1 LYYFFNELKQNCMKK
16 FYFVKFLLA
25 LLLFIGVTQAKA
37 QVFTASGTVKENS
50 NGNPLAGVSIT
61 VKGTKQTTTSN
72 STGNFTINVNSK
84 SAVLVLK
91 YVGYKATEVAV
102 TADRANLN
110 VMMEEEVNSLKEIV
124 ITGLASSIKRSNL
137 ANAITTVSA
146 KDLMGTTQIQTADGA
161 LYGKVS
167 GANIRMN
174 SGAPGGGI
182 NIQLRGLS
190 SLTQASAPLI
200 VLDGVYINNNT
211 QRTGRASV
219 TGAGAA
225 NQDDG
230 ANRLADINPA
240 DIENIEVLKGP
251 SAAAIY
257 GTRANA
263 GVLVITTK
271 KGAAGKTVISFG
283 QDIGIGSPL
292 KMMGVDNWSEAKIN
306 SFFPAARRA
315 VELGRL
321 QTATSTNNFVNYED
335 YFYGNTA
342 TLLNSRLSI
351 RGGDEKTKFF
361 VSGSLTDEG
370 GIVRRTGFER
380 QSVRANIEH
389 KLSKSVVLSVNSNYI
404 RTNTDRGFTG
414 NQNNSGASIGYN
426 ISYVPNYF
434 DLRPVNGV
442 YPANPYFAENPV
454 AVTDKGVNNALVNRF
469 IQSFNL
475 DVNLFKNE
483 NSQLKFR
490 VNGGLDYIQNST
502 KVYLPDDLQFQRGQA
517 NPGDVLVGKQESMN
531 TNFQAA
537 FVYDWKIKRVNF
549 NTQVGLVR
557 LDFKNDGL
565 FNRGRGLA
573 PGQINIKQA
582 TVQEVE
588 SQFEST
594 QSDVGIFVQKQ
605 MNFEDKIIGTV
616 GMRMDKSNTNGDAN
630 KFYGFPK
637 ASLAINLANFD
648 FWKIEAISQLKPRV
662 AYGQTAGPVPFGSTF
677 TSLGGVNIGG
687 LLGATVATGVGNTN
701 IVPERASEIEF
712 GFDAGFLNNKILFEA
727 TYYVKTTLDNLQP
740 LTLSPATGVV
750 NTTSNEA
757 EMRNKGF
764 ELGLSGTVVDKANFK
779 WFSRL
784 LWWKNDILITKLGIP
799 SYTTGAFGTGLGT
812 FLVQQGVS
820 PTTIVG
826 TPAISPGVFT
836 VWGNAQ
842 PDWTTSWSNNITL
855 FKNFDL
861 SVLTEYRSGGDNI
874 NLTSFLTDGGGTTKG
889 WFDDSNNDGIPNGRQ
904 RDPAPYN
911 NAGRWVQDATFLKI
925 REVGLY
931 YTLPKET
938 ISKTF
943 GNMIQRAKI
952 GFSGNNVF
960 LATKYVGYDPETS
973 TFGAQALANNVDVA
987 PYPTAR
993 RLFFH
998 IQIDF

>member
-1 LYYFFNELKQNCMKK
+1 MKK
-16 FYFVKFLLA
+16 FYFVKFLLV
-25 LLLFIGVTQAKA
+25 LLLFVGVTQAEA
-37 QVFTASGTVKENS
+37 QVFTASGIVKENS
-50 NGNPLAGVSIT
+50 NGNALSGVSIT

-84 SAVLVLK
+84 SAVLILK
-91 YVGYKATEVAV
+91 YVGYKTTEVAV
-102 TADRANLN
+102 SADRASLN
-110 VMMEEEVNSLKEIV
+110 VVMEEEVNSLKEIV

-161 LYGKVS
+161 LYGKVA

-315 VELGRL
+315 AELTRF
-321 QTATSTNNFVNYED
+321 QEATASNNFVNYED

-454 AVTDKGVNNALVNRF
+454 HVTDKGINNALVNRF

-490 VNGGLDYIQNST
+490 VNGGLDYIQNTT

-557 LDFKNDGL
+557 LDFVNNGL

-594 QSDVGIFVQKQ
+594 QSDVGLFVQKQ

-637 ASLAINLANFD
+637 ASLAFNLANFD
-648 FWKIEAISQLKPRV
+648 FWKINAISQFKPRV
-662 AYGQTAGPVPFGSTF
+662 AYGQTAGPVPFGATF

-687 LLGATVATGVGNTN
+687 LLGATVATGIGNIN

-750 NTTSNEA
+750 STQSNEA

-764 ELGLSGTVVDKANFK
+764 ELGLSGTVVEKANFK

-812 FLVQQGVS
+812 FLVQQDVS

-842 PDWTTSWSNNITL
+842 PDWTSSWSNNFTL

-889 WFDDSNNDGIPNGRQ
+889 WFDDANGDGVPNGRQ

>member
-1 LYYFFNELKQNCMKK
+1 MKK

-102 TADRANLN
+102 TADKANLN

-146 KDLMGTTQIQTADGA
+146 KDLVGTTQIQTADGA
-161 LYGKVS
+161 LYGKVA

-315 VELGRL
+315 VELSRF
-321 QTATSTNNFVNYED
+321 QAATAANNFVNYED

-454 AVTDKGVNNALVNRF
+454 HVTDKGVNNALVNRF

-557 LDFKNDGL
+557 LDFRNDGL

-605 MNFEDKIIGTV
+605 MNFEDKIIGTL

-648 FWKIEAISQLKPRV
+648 FWKIDAISQLKPRV
-662 AYGQTAGPVPFGSTF
+662 AYGQTAGPVPFGATF

-687 LLGATVATGVGNTN
+687 LLGATVPTSIGNTN

-712 GFDAGFLNNKILFEA
+712 GLDAGFLNNKILFEA

-750 NTTSNEA
+750 NTQSNEA

-799 SYTTGAFGTGLGT
+799 SYTTGAFGTALGT
-812 FLVQQGVS
+812 FLVQQGIS

-842 PDWTTSWSNNITL
+842 PDWTSSWSNNITL

-938 ISKTF
+938 LSKSF
-943 GNMIQRAKI
+943 GNLIQRAKI
-952 GFSGNNVF
+952 GVSGNNVF

>member
-1 LYYFFNELKQNCMKK
+1 MKK
-16 FYFVKFLLA
+16 FYFVKFLLV

-146 KDLMGTTQIQTADGA
+146 KDLVGTTQIQTADGA
-161 LYGKVS
+161 LYGKVA

-315 VELGRL
+315 VELSRF
-321 QTATSTNNFVNYED
+321 QAATAANNFVNYED

-454 AVTDKGVNNALVNRF
+454 HVTDKGVNNALVNRF

-557 LDFKNDGL
+557 LDFRNDGL

-605 MNFEDKIIGTV
+605 MNFEDKIIGTL

-648 FWKIEAISQLKPRV
+648 FWKIDAISQLKPRV
-662 AYGQTAGPVPFGSTF
+662 AYGQTAGPVPFGATF

-687 LLGATVATGVGNTN
+687 LLGATVPTTIGNTN

-750 NTTSNEA
+750 NTQSNEA

-799 SYTTGAFGTGLGT
+799 SYTTGAFGTALGT
-812 FLVQQGVS
+812 FLVQQGIS

-842 PDWTTSWSNNITL
+842 PDWTSSWSNNITL

-938 ISKTF
+938 LSKSF
-943 GNMIQRAKI
+943 GNLIQRAKI
-952 GFSGNNVF
+952 GVSGNNVF

>member
-1 LYYFFNELKQNCMKK
+1 MKK
-16 FYFVKFLLA
+16 FYFVKFLLV
-25 LLLFIGVTQAKA
+25 LLLFVGVTQAEA

-50 NGNPLAGVSIT
+50 NGNALSGVSIT

-84 SAVLVLK
+84 SAVLILK
-91 YVGYKATEVAV
+91 YVGYKTTEVAV
-102 TADRANLN
+102 SADRASLN
-110 VMMEEEVNSLKEIV
+110 VVMEEEVNSLKEIV

-161 LYGKVS
+161 LYGKVA

-315 VELGRL
+315 AELTRF
-321 QTATSTNNFVNYED
+321 QEATASNNFVNYED

-389 KLSKSVVLSVNSNYI
+389 KLSKGIVLSVNSNYI

-454 AVTDKGVNNALVNRF
+454 HVTDKGINNALVNRF

-490 VNGGLDYIQNST
+490 VNGGLDYIQNTT

-557 LDFKNDGL
+557 LDFVNNGL

-594 QSDVGIFVQKQ
+594 QSDVGLFVQKQ

-637 ASLAINLANFD
+637 ASLAFNLANFD
-648 FWKIEAISQLKPRV
+648 FWKINAISQFKPRV
-662 AYGQTAGPVPFGSTF
+662 AYGQTAGPVPFGATF

-687 LLGATVATGVGNTN
+687 LLGATVATGIGNIN

-750 NTTSNEA
+750 STQSNEA

-764 ELGLSGTVVDKANFK
+764 ELGLSGTVVEKANFK

-812 FLVQQGVS
+812 FLVQQDVS

-889 WFDDSNNDGIPNGRQ
+889 WFDDANGDGVPNGRQ

>member
-1 LYYFFNELKQNCMKK
+1 MKK
-16 FYFVKFLLA
+16 FYFVKFLLV

-102 TADRANLN
+102 TADKANLN

-146 KDLMGTTQIQTADGA
+146 KDLVGTTQIQTADGA
-161 LYGKVS
+161 LYGKVA

-315 VELGRL
+315 VELSRF
-321 QTATSTNNFVNYED
+321 QAATAANNFVNYED

-454 AVTDKGVNNALVNRF
+454 HVTDKGVNNALVNRF

-557 LDFKNDGL
+557 LDFRNDGL

-605 MNFEDKIIGTV
+605 MNFEDKIIGTL

-648 FWKIEAISQLKPRV
+648 FWKIDAISQLKPRV
-662 AYGQTAGPVPFGSTF
+662 AYGQTAGPVPFGATF

-687 LLGATVATGVGNTN
+687 LLGATVPTSIGNTN

-750 NTTSNEA
+750 NTQSNEA

-799 SYTTGAFGTGLGT
+799 SYTTGAFGTALGT
-812 FLVQQGVS
+812 FLVQQGIS

-842 PDWTTSWSNNITL
+842 PDWTSSWSNNITL

-938 ISKTF
+938 LSKSF
-943 GNMIQRAKI
+943 GNLIQRAKI
-952 GFSGNNVF
+952 GVSGNNVF

>member
-1 LYYFFNELKQNCMKK
+1 
-16 FYFVKFLLA
+16 
-25 LLLFIGVTQAKA
+25 
-37 QVFTASGTVKENS
+37 
-50 NGNPLAGVSIT
+50 
-61 VKGTKQTTTSN
+61 
-72 STGNFTINVNSK
+72 
-84 SAVLVLK
+84 
-91 YVGYKATEVAV
+91 
-102 TADRANLN
+102 
-110 VMMEEEVNSLKEIV
+110 
-124 ITGLASSIKRSNL
+124 
-137 ANAITTVSA
+137 
-146 KDLMGTTQIQTADGA
+146 
-161 LYGKVS
+161 
-167 GANIRMN
+167 
-174 SGAPGGGI
+174 
-182 NIQLRGLS
+182 
-190 SLTQASAPLI
+190 
-200 VLDGVYINNNT
+200 
-211 QRTGRASV
+211 
-219 TGAGAA
+219 
-225 NQDDG
+225 
-230 ANRLADINPA
+230 
-240 DIENIEVLKGP
+240 
-251 SAAAIY
+251 
-257 GTRANA
+257 
-263 GVLVITTK
+263 
-271 KGAAGKTVISFG
+271 
-283 QDIGIGSPL
+283 
-292 KMMGVDNWSEAKIN
+292 
-306 SFFPAARRA
+306 
-315 VELGRL
+315 
-321 QTATSTNNFVNYED
+321 
-335 YFYGNTA
+335 
-342 TLLNSRLSI
+342 
-351 RGGDEKTKFF
+351 
-361 VSGSLTDEG
+361 
-370 GIVRRTGFER
+370 
-380 QSVRANIEH
+380 
-389 KLSKSVVLSVNSNYI
+389 VNSNYI

-454 AVTDKGVNNALVNRF
+454 HVTDKGVNNALVNRF

-557 LDFKNDGL
+557 LDFRNDGL

-605 MNFEDKIIGTV
+605 MNFEDKIIGTL

-630 KFYGFPK
+630 KFYAFPK

-648 FWKIEAISQLKPRV
+648 FWKIDAISQLKPRV

-687 LLGATVATGVGNTN
+687 LLGATVPTSIGNTN

>member
-1 LYYFFNELKQNCMKK
+1 MKK
-16 FYFVKFLLA
+16 FYFVKFLLV

-161 LYGKVS
+161 LYGKVA

-454 AVTDKGVNNALVNRF
+454 HVTDKGVNNALVNRF

-557 LDFKNDGL
+557 LDFRNDGL

-648 FWKIEAISQLKPRV
+648 FWKIDAISQLKPRV

-687 LLGATVATGVGNTN
+687 LLGATVATGIGNSN

-764 ELGLSGTVVDKANFK
+764 ELGLSGTVVQKENFK

-842 PDWTTSWSNNITL
+842 PDWTSSWSNNFTL

-938 ISKTF
+938 LSKTF

>member
-1 LYYFFNELKQNCMKK
+1 
-16 FYFVKFLLA
+16 
-25 LLLFIGVTQAKA
+25 
-37 QVFTASGTVKENS
+37 
-50 NGNPLAGVSIT
+50 VSIT

-102 TADRANLN
+102 TADKANLN

-161 LYGKVS
+161 LYGKVA

-315 VELGRL
+315 AELTRF
-321 QTATSTNNFVNYED
+321 QEATASNNFVNYED

-454 AVTDKGVNNALVNRF
+454 HVTDKGINNALVNRF

-490 VNGGLDYIQNST
+490 VNGGLDYIQNTT

-557 LDFKNDGL
+557 LDFVNNGL

-594 QSDVGIFVQKQ
+594 QSDVGLFVQKQ

-637 ASLAINLANFD
+637 ASLAFNLANFD
-648 FWKIEAISQLKPRV
+648 FWKINAISQFKPRV
-662 AYGQTAGPVPFGSTF
+662 AYGQTAGPVPFGATF

-687 LLGATVATGVGNTN
+687 LLGATVATGIGNIN

-750 NTTSNEA
+750 STQSNEA

-764 ELGLSGTVVDKANFK
+764 ELGLSGTVVEKANFK

-812 FLVQQGVS
+812 FLVQQDVS

-842 PDWTTSWSNNITL
+842 PDWTSSWSNNFTL

-889 WFDDSNNDGIPNGRQ
+889 WFDDANGDGVPNGRQ

>member
-1 LYYFFNELKQNCMKK
+1 MKK
-16 FYFVKFLLA
+16 FYFVKFLLV

-102 TADRANLN
+102 TADKANLN

-161 LYGKVS
+161 LYGKVA

-454 AVTDKGVNNALVNRF
+454 HVTDKGVNNALVNRF

-605 MNFEDKIIGTV
+605 MNFEDKIIGTL

-630 KFYGFPK
+630 KFYAFPK

-648 FWKIEAISQLKPRV
+648 FWKIDAISQFKPRV

-687 LLGATVATGVGNTN
+687 LLGATVPTSIGNTN

-799 SYTTGAFGTGLGT
+799 SYTTGAFGTALGT

>member
-1 LYYFFNELKQNCMKK
+1 MKK
-16 FYFVKFLLA
+16 FYFVKFLLV

-102 TADRANLN
+102 TADKANLN

-161 LYGKVS
+161 LYGKVA

-454 AVTDKGVNNALVNRF
+454 HVTDKGVNNALVNRF

-557 LDFKNDGL
+557 LDFRNDGL

-605 MNFEDKIIGTV
+605 MNFEDKIIGTL

-648 FWKIEAISQLKPRV
+648 FWKIDAISQLKPRV
-662 AYGQTAGPVPFGSTF
+662 AYGQTAGPVPFGATF

-687 LLGATVATGVGNTN
+687 LLGATVPTSIGNTN

-750 NTTSNEA
+750 NTQSNEA

-799 SYTTGAFGTGLGT
+799 SYTTGAFGTALGT

-938 ISKTF
+938 LSKSF
-943 GNMIQRAKI
+943 GNLIQRAKI
-952 GFSGNNVF
+952 GVSGNNVF

>member
-1 LYYFFNELKQNCMKK
+1 
-16 FYFVKFLLA
+16 
-25 LLLFIGVTQAKA
+25 
-37 QVFTASGTVKENS
+37 
-50 NGNPLAGVSIT
+50 
-61 VKGTKQTTTSN
+61 
-72 STGNFTINVNSK
+72 
-84 SAVLVLK
+84 
-91 YVGYKATEVAV
+91 
-102 TADRANLN
+102 
-110 VMMEEEVNSLKEIV
+110 
-124 ITGLASSIKRSNL
+124 
-137 ANAITTVSA
+137 
-146 KDLMGTTQIQTADGA
+146 
-161 LYGKVS
+161 
-167 GANIRMN
+167 
-174 SGAPGGGI
+174 
-182 NIQLRGLS
+182 
-190 SLTQASAPLI
+190 
-200 VLDGVYINNNT
+200 
-211 QRTGRASV
+211 
-219 TGAGAA
+219 
-225 NQDDG
+225 
-230 ANRLADINPA
+230 
-240 DIENIEVLKGP
+240 
-251 SAAAIY
+251 
-257 GTRANA
+257 
-263 GVLVITTK
+263 
-271 KGAAGKTVISFG
+271 
-283 QDIGIGSPL
+283 
-292 KMMGVDNWSEAKIN
+292 
-306 SFFPAARRA
+306 
-315 VELGRL
+315 
-321 QTATSTNNFVNYED
+321 
-335 YFYGNTA
+335 
-342 TLLNSRLSI
+342 LSI

-454 AVTDKGVNNALVNRF
+454 HVTDKGVNNALVNRF

-557 LDFKNDGL
+557 LDFRNDGL

-605 MNFEDKIIGTV
+605 MNFEDKIIGTL

-630 KFYGFPK
+630 KFYAFPK

-648 FWKIEAISQLKPRV
+648 FWKIDAISQLKPRV

-687 LLGATVATGVGNTN
+687 LLGATVPTSIGNTN

>member
-1 LYYFFNELKQNCMKK
+1 MKK
-16 FYFVKFLLA
+16 FYFVKFLLV
-25 LLLFIGVTQAKA
+25 LLLFVGVTQAKA

-84 SAVLVLK
+84 SAVLILK
-91 YVGYKATEVAV
+91 YVGYKTTEVAV
-102 TADRANLN
+102 SADRANLN
-110 VMMEEEVNSLKEIV
+110 LVMEEEVNSLKEIV

-161 LYGKVS
+161 LYGKVA

-219 TGAGAA
+219 TGAGGA

-389 KLSKSVVLSVNSNYI
+389 KLSKGIVLSVNSNYI

-454 AVTDKGVNNALVNRF
+454 HVTDKGVNNALVNRF

-557 LDFKNDGL
+557 LDFRNDGL

-605 MNFEDKIIGTV
+605 MNFEDKIIGTL

-648 FWKIEAISQLKPRV
+648 FWKIDAISQLKPRV
-662 AYGQTAGPVPFGSTF
+662 AYGQTAGPVPFGATF

-687 LLGATVATGVGNTN
+687 LLGATVPTSIGNTN

-750 NTTSNEA
+750 NTQSNEA

-799 SYTTGAFGTGLGT
+799 SYTTGAFGTALGT

-911 NAGRWVQDATFLKI
+911 NAARWVQDATFLKI

-938 ISKTF
+938 LSKSF
-943 GNMIQRAKI
+943 GNLIQRAKI
-952 GFSGNNVF
+952 GVSGNNVF

>member
-1 LYYFFNELKQNCMKK
+1 MQKIYFMN
-16 FYFVKFLLA
+16 LL
-25 LLLFIGVTQAKA
+25 LLLFCAFGITSADA
-37 QVFTASGTVKENS
+37 QGFTASGTVKES
-50 NGNPLAGVSIT
+50 INGTPLSGVTISI
-61 VKGTKQTTTSN
+61 KGTKLVTTTDAN
-72 STGNFTINVNSK
+72 GNFSLKPTNNKV
-84 SAVLVLK
+84 VLVIN
-91 YVGYKATEVAV
+91 YVGFKTKEIDFSSTNPTAV
-102 TADRANLN
+102 ILL
-110 VMMEEEVNSLKEIV
+110 EEDISPLKEVV

-137 ANAITTVSA
+137 ANAVTTVSA
-146 KDLMGTTQIQTADGA
+146 KDLTGTTQIQTADGA

-182 NIQLRGLS
+182 SIQLRGLS

-200 VLDGVYINNNT
+200 VLDGVYISNAT

-219 TGAGAA
+219 SGAGAS

-240 DIENIEVLKGP
+240 DIESIEVLKGP

-271 KGAAGKTVISFG
+271 KGAAGKTVISVG
-283 QDIGIGSPL
+283 QDIGVGSPL
-292 KMMGVDNWSEAKIN
+292 RMMGVDNWSEAKIN
-306 SFFPAARRA
+306 SFFPAARRPIELTRFQNA
-315 VELGRL
+315 V
-321 QTATSTNNFVNYED
+321 STGTFVNYED
-335 YFYGNTA
+335 YFYGNNA
-342 TLLNSRLSI
+342 SLLNTRVSL

-380 QSVRANIEH
+380 QSIRANIEH
-389 KLSKSVVLSVNSNYI
+389 KLSKDIVLTVNSNYI

-414 NQNNSGASIGYN
+414 NQNNTGASIGYN
-426 ISYVPNYF
+426 IAYVPNYF
-434 DLRPVNGV
+434 DLRPVNGI
-442 YPANPYFAENPV
+442 YPTNPYFAENPV

-475 DVNLFKNE
+475 DINVLRTAT
-483 NSQLKFR
+483 SQLKLR
-490 VNGGLDYIQNST
+490 MNGGLDYIQNST

-517 NPGDVLVGKQESMN
+517 NPGDVLVGRQESMN
-531 TNFQAA
+531 TNLQAA
-537 FVYDWKIKRVNF
+537 LVYNWQIKRVNLS
-549 NTQVGLVR
+549 TQAGLVS
-557 LDFKNDGL
+557 LDFKNSGI

-573 PGQINIKQA
+573 PGQSNIKQA

-588 SQFEST
+588 SQFESA
-594 QSDVGIFVQKQ
+594 QRDVGVFLQQ
-605 MNFEDKIIGTV
+605 EMNFEDKIIGTI
-616 GMRMDKSNTNGDAN
+616 GMRWDKSNTNGNAN
-630 KFYGFPK
+630 KFYAFPK
-637 ASLAINLANFD
+637 ASLAVNLTNFD
-648 FWKIEAISQLKPRV
+648 FWKSNIVSQLKPRI
-662 AYGQTAGPVPFGSTF
+662 AYGQTAGPVPFGATF

-687 LLGATVATGVGNTN
+687 LLGSTVATSVGNLN
-701 IVPERASEIEF
+701 VIPERAEEIEF
-712 GFDAGFLNNKILFEA
+712 GVDAGFFNNRLLLEA
-727 TYYVKTTLDNLQP
+727 TYYIKTTKDNLQP

-750 NTTSNEA
+750 STTSNEA
-757 EMRNKGF
+757 EMRNRGI
-764 ELGLSGTVVDKANFK
+764 ELSLSGTVIQKNNFK

-784 LWWKNDILITKLGIP
+784 MWWKNDIMITKLGIP
-799 SYTTGAFGTGLGT
+799 SYTTGAFGTALGT
-812 FLVQQGVS
+812 FLIQQGVS

-826 TPAISPGVFT
+826 TPAVSPGVFT

-842 PDWTTSWSNNITL
+842 PDWTSSWSNNFTFL
-855 FKNFDL
+855 KNFDL
-861 SVLTEYRSGGDNI
+861 NILMEYRSGGDNI

-889 WFDDSNNDGIPNGRQ
+889 WFDDDNKDGIPNGRQ
-904 RDPAPYN
+904 RNPAPYN
-911 NAGRWVQDATFLKI
+911 NAGRWVQDATFLKV

-931 YTLPKET
+931 YTLPRNWLN
-938 ISKTF
+938 KTV
-943 GNMIQRAKI
+943 GNAIQRARI

-987 PYPTAR
+987 PYPSAR

-998 IQIDF
+998 LQIDF

>member
-1 LYYFFNELKQNCMKK
+1 MKK
-16 FYFVKFLLA
+16 FYFVKFLLV

-102 TADRANLN
+102 TADKANLN

-161 LYGKVS
+161 LYGKVA

-454 AVTDKGVNNALVNRF
+454 HVTDKGINNALVNRF

-490 VNGGLDYIQNST
+490 VNGGLDYIQNTT

-557 LDFKNDGL
+557 LDFVNNGL

-573 PGQINIKQA
+573 PGQINIRQA

-594 QSDVGIFVQKQ
+594 QSDVGLFVQKQ
-605 MNFEDKIIGTV
+605 MNFEDKIIGTL

-648 FWKIEAISQLKPRV
+648 FWKIDAISQLKPRV

-687 LLGATVATGVGNTN
+687 LLGATVPTSIGNTN

-836 VWGNAQ
+836 IWGNAQ

-874 NLTSFLTDGGGTTKG
+874 NLTTFLTDGGGTTKG
-889 WFDDSNNDGIPNGRQ
+889 WFDDTNGDGIPNGRQ

-938 ISKTF
+938 LNKSF
-943 GNMIQRAKI
+943 GKLIQRAKI
-952 GFSGNNVF
+952 GVSGNNVF

-987 PYPTAR
+987 PYPSAR

>member
-1 LYYFFNELKQNCMKK
+1 MKK
-16 FYFVKFLLA
+16 FYFVKFLLV
-25 LLLFIGVTQAKA
+25 LLLFTGVTQAGA

-102 TADRANLN
+102 TADKANLN

-161 LYGKVS
+161 LYGKVA

-315 VELGRL
+315 VELSRF
-321 QTATSTNNFVNYED
+321 QAATAANNFVNYED

-454 AVTDKGVNNALVNRF
+454 HVTDKGVNNALVNRF

-557 LDFKNDGL
+557 LDFRNDGL

-605 MNFEDKIIGTV
+605 MNFEDKIIGTL

-648 FWKIEAISQLKPRV
+648 FWKIDAISQLKPRV
-662 AYGQTAGPVPFGSTF
+662 AYGQTAGPVPFGATF

-687 LLGATVATGVGNTN
+687 LLGATVATGIGNTN

-750 NTTSNEA
+750 NTQSNEA

-799 SYTTGAFGTGLGT
+799 SYTTGAFGTALGT
-812 FLVQQGVS
+812 FLVQQGIS

-842 PDWTTSWSNNITL
+842 PDWTSSWSNNITL

-938 ISKTF
+938 LSKSF
-943 GNMIQRAKI
+943 GNLIQRAKI
-952 GFSGNNVF
+952 GVSGNNVF
-960 LATKYVGYDPETS
+960 FATKYVGYDPETS

>member
-1 LYYFFNELKQNCMKK
+1 MKK
-16 FYFVKFLLA
+16 FYFVKFLLV

-37 QVFTASGTVKENS
+37 QVFTASGTVKDNS

-161 LYGKVS
+161 LYGKVA

-454 AVTDKGVNNALVNRF
+454 HVTDKGVNNALVNRF

-557 LDFKNDGL
+557 LDFRNDGL

-605 MNFEDKIIGTV
+605 MNFEDKIIGTL

-630 KFYGFPK
+630 KFYAFPK

-648 FWKIEAISQLKPRV
+648 FWKIDAISQFKPRV

-687 LLGATVATGVGNTN
+687 LLGATVPTSIGNTN

>member
-1 LYYFFNELKQNCMKK
+1 MKK
-16 FYFVKFLLA
+16 FYFVKFLLV

-102 TADRANLN
+102 TADKANLN

-161 LYGKVS
+161 LYGKVA

-219 TGAGAA
+219 TGAGGA

-315 VELGRL
+315 VELSRF
-321 QTATSTNNFVNYED
+321 QAATAANNFVNYED

-454 AVTDKGVNNALVNRF
+454 HVTDKGVNNALVNRF

-557 LDFKNDGL
+557 LDFRNDGL

-605 MNFEDKIIGTV
+605 MNFEDKIIGTL

-648 FWKIEAISQLKPRV
+648 FWKIDAISQLKPRV
-662 AYGQTAGPVPFGSTF
+662 AYGQTAGPVPFGATF

-687 LLGATVATGVGNTN
+687 LLGATVPTSIGNTN

-750 NTTSNEA
+750 NTQSNEA

-764 ELGLSGTVVDKANFK
+764 ELGLSGTVVQKENFK

-799 SYTTGAFGTGLGT
+799 SYTTGAFGTALGT

-938 ISKTF
+938 LSKSF
-943 GNMIQRAKI
+943 GNLIQRAKI
-952 GFSGNNVF
+952 GVSGNNVF

>member
-1 LYYFFNELKQNCMKK
+1 MKK

-37 QVFTASGTVKENS
+37 QVFTASGTVKDNS

-91 YVGYKATEVAV
+91 YVGYKTTEVAV
-102 TADRANLN
+102 NADKANLN

-161 LYGKVS
+161 LYGKVA

-315 VELGRL
+315 VELSRF
-321 QTATSTNNFVNYED
+321 QAATAANNFVNYED

-380 QSVRANIEH
+380 QSIRANIEH
-389 KLSKSVVLSVNSNYI
+389 KLSKGIVLSVNSNYI

-426 ISYVPNYF
+426 IAYVPNYF

-454 AVTDKGVNNALVNRF
+454 HVTDKGVNNALVNRF

-557 LDFKNDGL
+557 LDFRNDGL

-605 MNFEDKIIGTV
+605 MNFEDKIIGTL

-648 FWKIEAISQLKPRV
+648 FWKIDAISQLKPRV
-662 AYGQTAGPVPFGSTF
+662 AYGQTAGPVPFGATF

-687 LLGATVATGVGNTN
+687 LLGATVPTSIGNTN

-750 NTTSNEA
+750 NTQSNEA

-799 SYTTGAFGTGLGT
+799 SYTTGAFGSALGT

-931 YTLPKET
+931 YTLPKAT
-938 ISKTF
+938 LSKSF
-943 GNMIQRAKI
+943 GNLIQRAKI
-952 GFSGNNVF
+952 GVSGNNVF

>member
-1 LYYFFNELKQNCMKK
+1 MKK
-16 FYFVKFLLA
+16 FYFVKFLLV

-102 TADRANLN
+102 TADKANLN

-161 LYGKVS
+161 LYGKVA

-454 AVTDKGVNNALVNRF
+454 HVTDKGVNNALVNRF

-648 FWKIEAISQLKPRV
+648 FWKIDAISQLKPRV

-687 LLGATVATGVGNTN
+687 LLGATVATGIGNSN

-764 ELGLSGTVVDKANFK
+764 ELGLSGTVVQKENFK

-842 PDWTTSWSNNITL
+842 PDWTSSWSNNFTL

-938 ISKTF
+938 LSKTF

>member
-1 LYYFFNELKQNCMKK
+1 MKK
-16 FYFVKFLLA
+16 FYFVKFLLV

-102 TADRANLN
+102 TADKANLN

-161 LYGKVS
+161 LYGKVA

-454 AVTDKGVNNALVNRF
+454 HVTDKGVNNALVNRF

-557 LDFKNDGL
+557 LDFRNDGL

-648 FWKIEAISQLKPRV
+648 FWKIDAISQLKPRV

-687 LLGATVATGVGNTN
+687 LLGATVATGIGNSN

-842 PDWTTSWSNNITL
+842 PDWTSSWSNNFTL

-938 ISKTF
+938 LSKTF

>member
-1 LYYFFNELKQNCMKK
+1 MKK
-16 FYFVKFLLA
+16 FYFVKFLLV

-102 TADRANLN
+102 TADKANLN

-146 KDLMGTTQIQTADGA
+146 KDLVGTTQIQTADGA
-161 LYGKVS
+161 LYGKVA

-315 VELGRL
+315 VELSRF
-321 QTATSTNNFVNYED
+321 QAATAANNFVNYED

-454 AVTDKGVNNALVNRF
+454 HVTDKGVNNALVNRF

-557 LDFKNDGL
+557 LDFRNDGL

-605 MNFEDKIIGTV
+605 MNFEDKIIGTL

-648 FWKIEAISQLKPRV
+648 FWKIDAISQLKPRV
-662 AYGQTAGPVPFGSTF
+662 AYGQTAGPVPFGATF

-687 LLGATVATGVGNTN
+687 LLGATVPTSIGNTN
-701 IVPERASEIEF
+701 IAPERASEIEF
-712 GFDAGFLNNKILFEA
+712 GLDAGFLNNKILFEA

-750 NTTSNEA
+750 NTQSNEA

-799 SYTTGAFGTGLGT
+799 SYTTGAFGTALGT
-812 FLVQQGVS
+812 FLVQQGIS

-842 PDWTTSWSNNITL
+842 PDWTSSWSNNITL

-938 ISKTF
+938 LSKSF
-943 GNMIQRAKI
+943 GNLIQRAKI
-952 GFSGNNVF
+952 GVSGNNVF

>member
-1 LYYFFNELKQNCMKK
+1 MKK
-16 FYFVKFLLA
+16 FYFVKFLLV

-91 YVGYKATEVAV
+91 YVGYKATEVVV
-102 TADRANLN
+102 TADKANLN

-146 KDLMGTTQIQTADGA
+146 KDLVGTTQIQTADGA
-161 LYGKVS
+161 LYGKVA

-306 SFFPAARRA
+306 SFFPVARRA
-315 VELGRL
+315 VELSRF
-321 QTATSTNNFVNYED
+321 QAATAANNFVNYED

-454 AVTDKGVNNALVNRF
+454 HVTDKGVNNALVNRF

-557 LDFKNDGL
+557 LDFRNDGL

-605 MNFEDKIIGTV
+605 MNFEDKIIGTL

-648 FWKIEAISQLKPRV
+648 FWKIDAISQLKPRV
-662 AYGQTAGPVPFGSTF
+662 AYGQTAGPVPFGATF

-687 LLGATVATGVGNTN
+687 LLGATVPTTIGNTN

-750 NTTSNEA
+750 NTQSNEA

-799 SYTTGAFGTGLGT
+799 SYTTGAFGTALGT
-812 FLVQQGVS
+812 FLVQQGIS

-842 PDWTTSWSNNITL
+842 PDWTSSWSNNITL

-938 ISKTF
+938 LSKSF
-943 GNMIQRAKI
+943 GNLIQRAKI
-952 GFSGNNVF
+952 GVSGNNVF

>member
-1 LYYFFNELKQNCMKK
+1 
-16 FYFVKFLLA
+16 
-25 LLLFIGVTQAKA
+25 
-37 QVFTASGTVKENS
+37 
-50 NGNPLAGVSIT
+50 
-61 VKGTKQTTTSN
+61 
-72 STGNFTINVNSK
+72 
-84 SAVLVLK
+84 
-91 YVGYKATEVAV
+91 
-102 TADRANLN
+102 
-110 VMMEEEVNSLKEIV
+110 
-124 ITGLASSIKRSNL
+124 
-137 ANAITTVSA
+137 
-146 KDLMGTTQIQTADGA
+146 
-161 LYGKVS
+161 
-167 GANIRMN
+167 
-174 SGAPGGGI
+174 
-182 NIQLRGLS
+182 
-190 SLTQASAPLI
+190 
-200 VLDGVYINNNT
+200 
-211 QRTGRASV
+211 
-219 TGAGAA
+219 
-225 NQDDG
+225 
-230 ANRLADINPA
+230 
-240 DIENIEVLKGP
+240 
-251 SAAAIY
+251 
-257 GTRANA
+257 
-263 GVLVITTK
+263 
-271 KGAAGKTVISFG
+271 
-283 QDIGIGSPL
+283 
-292 KMMGVDNWSEAKIN
+292 
-306 SFFPAARRA
+306 
-315 VELGRL
+315 
-321 QTATSTNNFVNYED
+321 
-335 YFYGNTA
+335 
-342 TLLNSRLSI
+342 
-351 RGGDEKTKFF
+351 
-361 VSGSLTDEG
+361 
-370 GIVRRTGFER
+370 
-380 QSVRANIEH
+380 
-389 KLSKSVVLSVNSNYI
+389 
-404 RTNTDRGFTG
+404 
-414 NQNNSGASIGYN
+414 
-426 ISYVPNYF
+426 VPNYF

-454 AVTDKGVNNALVNRF
+454 HVTDKGVNNALVNRF

-648 FWKIEAISQLKPRV
+648 FWKIDAISQLKPRV

-687 LLGATVATGVGNTN
+687 LLGATVATGIGNSN

-764 ELGLSGTVVDKANFK
+764 ELGLSGTVVQKENFK

-842 PDWTTSWSNNITL
+842 PDWTSSWSNNFTL

-938 ISKTF
+938 LSKTF

>member
-1 LYYFFNELKQNCMKK
+1 MKK
-16 FYFVKFLLA
+16 FYFVKFLLV

-102 TADRANLN
+102 TADKANLN

-161 LYGKVS
+161 LYGKVA

-315 VELGRL
+315 VELSRF
-321 QTATSTNNFVNYED
+321 QAATAANNFVNYED

-454 AVTDKGVNNALVNRF
+454 HVTDKGVNNALVNRF

-557 LDFKNDGL
+557 LDFRNDGL

-605 MNFEDKIIGTV
+605 MNFEDKIIGTL

-648 FWKIEAISQLKPRV
+648 FWKIDAISQLKPRV
-662 AYGQTAGPVPFGSTF
+662 AYGQTAGPVPFGATF

-687 LLGATVATGVGNTN
+687 LLGATVPTSIGNTN

-712 GFDAGFLNNKILFEA
+712 GLDAGFLNNKILFEA

-750 NTTSNEA
+750 NTQSNEA

-799 SYTTGAFGTGLGT
+799 SYTTGAFGTALGT

-842 PDWTTSWSNNITL
+842 PDWTSSWSNNITL

-938 ISKTF
+938 LSKSF
-943 GNMIQRAKI
+943 GNLIQRAKI
-952 GFSGNNVF
+952 GVSGNNVF

>member
-1 LYYFFNELKQNCMKK
+1 MKK
-16 FYFVKFLLA
+16 FYFVKFLLV

-102 TADRANLN
+102 TADKANLN

-161 LYGKVS
+161 LYGKVA

-315 VELGRL
+315 VELSRF
-321 QTATSTNNFVNYED
+321 QAATAANNFVNYED

-454 AVTDKGVNNALVNRF
+454 HVTDKGVNNALVNRF

-557 LDFKNDGL
+557 LDFRNDGL

-605 MNFEDKIIGTV
+605 MNFEDKIIGTL

-648 FWKIEAISQLKPRV
+648 FWKIDAISQLKPRV
-662 AYGQTAGPVPFGSTF
+662 AYGQTAGPVPFGATF

-687 LLGATVATGVGNTN
+687 LLGATVPTSIGNTN

-750 NTTSNEA
+750 NTQSNEA

-799 SYTTGAFGTGLGT
+799 SYTTGAFGTALGT

-938 ISKTF
+938 LSKSF
-943 GNMIQRAKI
+943 GNLIQRAKI
-952 GFSGNNVF
+952 GVSGNNVF

>member
-1 LYYFFNELKQNCMKK
+1 MKK

-37 QVFTASGTVKENS
+37 QVFTASGTVKDNS

-91 YVGYKATEVAV
+91 YVGYKTTEVAV
-102 TADRANLN
+102 NADKSNLN

-161 LYGKVS
+161 LYGKVA

-380 QSVRANIEH
+380 QSIRANIEH
-389 KLSKSVVLSVNSNYI
+389 KLSKGIVLSVNSNYI

-426 ISYVPNYF
+426 IAYVPNYF

-454 AVTDKGVNNALVNRF
+454 HVTDKGVNNALVNRF

-557 LDFKNDGL
+557 LDFRNDGL

-605 MNFEDKIIGTV
+605 MNFEDKIIGTL

-637 ASLAINLANFD
+637 ASLAVNLANFD
-648 FWKIEAISQLKPRV
+648 FWKIDAISQLKPRV

-687 LLGATVATGVGNTN
+687 LLGATVPTSIGNTN

-799 SYTTGAFGTGLGT
+799 SYTTGAFGTALGT

-931 YTLPKET
+931 YTLPKAT
-938 ISKTF
+938 LSKSF
-943 GNMIQRAKI
+943 GNLIQRAKI
-952 GFSGNNVF
+952 GVSGNNVF

>member
-1 LYYFFNELKQNCMKK
+1 MKK

-91 YVGYKATEVAV
+91 YVGYKATEVVV
-102 TADRANLN
+102 TADKANLN

-161 LYGKVS
+161 LYGKVA

-315 VELGRL
+315 AELTRF
-321 QTATSTNNFVNYED
+321 QEATASNNFVNYED

-389 KLSKSVVLSVNSNYI
+389 KLSKGIVLSVNSNYI

-454 AVTDKGVNNALVNRF
+454 HVTDKGINNALVNRF

-490 VNGGLDYIQNST
+490 VNGGLDYIQNTT

-557 LDFKNDGL
+557 LDFVNNGL

-573 PGQINIKQA
+573 PGQINIRQA

-594 QSDVGIFVQKQ
+594 QSDVGLFVQKQ

-637 ASLAINLANFD
+637 ASLAFNLANFD
-648 FWKIEAISQLKPRV
+648 FWKINAISQFKPRV
-662 AYGQTAGPVPFGSTF
+662 AYGQTAGPVPFGATF

-687 LLGATVATGVGNTN
+687 LLGATVATGIGNTN

-750 NTTSNEA
+750 STQSNEA

-764 ELGLSGTVVDKANFK
+764 ELGLSGTVIEKANFK

-799 SYTTGAFGTGLGT
+799 SYTTGAFGTALGT
-812 FLVQQGVS
+812 FLVQQDVS

-889 WFDDSNNDGIPNGRQ
+889 WFDDANGDGVPNGRQ

-938 ISKTF
+938 LTKSF
-943 GNMIQRAKI
+943 GNLIQRAKI
-952 GFSGNNVF
+952 GVSGNNVF

>member
-1 LYYFFNELKQNCMKK
+1 MKK
-16 FYFVKFLLA
+16 FYFVKFLLV

-102 TADRANLN
+102 TADKANLN

-161 LYGKVS
+161 LYGKVA

-454 AVTDKGVNNALVNRF
+454 HVTDKGVNNALVNRF

-557 LDFKNDGL
+557 LDFRNDGL

-648 FWKIEAISQLKPRV
+648 FWKIDAISQLKPRV

-687 LLGATVATGVGNTN
+687 LLGATVATGIGNSN

-764 ELGLSGTVVDKANFK
+764 ELGLSGTVVQKENFK

>member
-1 LYYFFNELKQNCMKK
+1 MKK

-161 LYGKVS
+161 LYGKVA

-454 AVTDKGVNNALVNRF
+454 HVTDKGVNNALVNRF

-648 FWKIEAISQLKPRV
+648 FWKIDAISQLKPRV

-687 LLGATVATGVGNTN
+687 LLGATVATGIGNSN

-764 ELGLSGTVVDKANFK
+764 ELGLSGTVVQKENFK

-842 PDWTTSWSNNITL
+842 PDWTSSWSNNFTL

-889 WFDDSNNDGIPNGRQ
+889 WFDDANGDGVPNGRQ

>member
-1 LYYFFNELKQNCMKK
+1 MKK
-16 FYFVKFLLA
+16 FYFVKFLLV

-50 NGNPLAGVSIT
+50 NGNALSGVSIT

-161 LYGKVS
+161 LYGKVA

-219 TGAGAA
+219 TGAGGA

-315 VELGRL
+315 VELSRF
-321 QTATSTNNFVNYED
+321 QAATAANNFVNYED

-454 AVTDKGVNNALVNRF
+454 HVTDKGVNNALVNRF

-557 LDFKNDGL
+557 LDFRNDGL

-605 MNFEDKIIGTV
+605 MNFEDKIIGTL

-648 FWKIEAISQLKPRV
+648 FWKIDAISQLKPRV
-662 AYGQTAGPVPFGSTF
+662 AYGQTAGPVPFGATF

-687 LLGATVATGVGNTN
+687 LLGATVPTTIGNTN

-750 NTTSNEA
+750 NTQSNEA

-842 PDWTTSWSNNITL
+842 PDWTSSWSNNITL

-938 ISKTF
+938 LSKSF
-943 GNMIQRAKI
+943 GNLIQRAKI
-952 GFSGNNVF
+952 GVSGNNVF

>member
-1 LYYFFNELKQNCMKK
+1 MKK

-91 YVGYKATEVAV
+91 YVGYKATEVVV
-102 TADRANLN
+102 TADKANLN

-161 LYGKVS
+161 LYGKVA

-306 SFFPAARRA
+306 SFFPVARRA
-315 VELGRL
+315 VELSRF
-321 QTATSTNNFVNYED
+321 QAATAANNFVNYED

-380 QSVRANIEH
+380 QSIRANIEH
-389 KLSKSVVLSVNSNYI
+389 KLSKGIVLSVNSNYI

-426 ISYVPNYF
+426 IAYVPNYF

-454 AVTDKGVNNALVNRF
+454 HVTDKGVNNALVNRF

-557 LDFKNDGL
+557 LDFRNDGL

-605 MNFEDKIIGTV
+605 MNFEDKIIGTL

-648 FWKIEAISQLKPRV
+648 FWKIDAISQLKPRV
-662 AYGQTAGPVPFGSTF
+662 AYGQTAGPVPFGATF

-687 LLGATVATGVGNTN
+687 LLGATVPTTIGNTN

-750 NTTSNEA
+750 NTQSNEA

-799 SYTTGAFGTGLGT
+799 SYTTGAFGTALGT

-931 YTLPKET
+931 YTLPKAT
-938 ISKTF
+938 LSKSF
-943 GNMIQRAKI
+943 GNLIQRAKI
-952 GFSGNNVF
+952 GVSGNNVF